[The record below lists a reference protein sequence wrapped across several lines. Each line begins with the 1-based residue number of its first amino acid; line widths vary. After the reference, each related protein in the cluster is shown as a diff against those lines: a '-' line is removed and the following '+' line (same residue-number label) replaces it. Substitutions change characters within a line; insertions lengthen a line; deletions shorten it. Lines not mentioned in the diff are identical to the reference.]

1 MTTGTIQM
9 PEKIQLDESTYS
21 PTFGR
26 FIVQP
31 LEKGFGVTIGN
42 AMRRVLLSSLPGF
55 AITAFKV
62 DGVQHEFSTIPGV
75 VEDVPDMV
83 LNMKQVRMKLINK
96 KTNRVVVPLKGPMDF
111 TAGEIQKASPDV
123 EILNPK
129 LHIATLNNEANFE
142 LDLRIGRGIGYVVAE
157 ENKAPDQTLG
167 VIPID
172 SVFTPIV
179 NVRYFV
185 ETTRV
190 GQQTD
195 YEKLTIEIDTDGS
208 ITPDDALAYAGKDH
222 ARPHP
227 ALHQFRHG
235 ARGSQGGIG
244 TGRGIRA
251 RPEGSSHAGGRAGA
265 FGPLAQLPARRQHQN
280 NRRPRAPGRVGASQ
294 VPQFR
299 AEIARRTC
307 GDHRGGEAHVRH
319 GRDEVPERRGVI
331 PPHARERHS
340 LLISDT
346 NHATPQVRPKTQT
359 HGKPSP
365 RHARRAFHGAAAT

>member
-55 AITAFKV
+55 AVTAFRV

-83 LNMKQVRMKLINK
+83 LNLKQVRMKLVNK
-96 KTNRVVVPLKGPMDF
+96 KTNRIVVPLKGPMAF
-111 TAGEIQKASPDV
+111 TAGEIQKATPDV

-129 LHIATLNNEANFE
+129 LHIATLNTEANFE

-157 ENKAPDQTLG
+157 ENKALDQTLG

-195 YEKLTIEIDTDGS
+195 YEKLTIELDTDGS
-208 ITPDDALAYAGKDH
+208 ITPEDALAYAGKILRDH
-222 ARPHP
+222 IQLFINFDMEPEVPKEESEQDAEFARIRKVLLTPVDELELSVRSHNCLR
-227 ALHQFRHG
+227 AANIKTIADLVRRDESELLKFRNF
-235 ARGSQGGIG
+235 
-244 TGRGIRA
+244 GRK
-251 RPEGSSHAGGRAGA
+251 S
-265 FGPLAQLPARRQHQN
+265 LAEL
-280 NRRPRAPGRVGASQ
+280 
-294 VPQFR
+294 
-299 AEIARRTC
+299 AEIIEAEKLTF
-307 GDHRGGEAHVRH
+307 GMDVTKYLKEGE
-319 GRDEVPERRGVI
+319 
-331 PPHARERHS
+331 
-340 LLISDT
+340 
-346 NHATPQVRPKTQT
+346 
-359 HGKPSP
+359 
-365 RHARRAFHGAAAT
+365 